1 MNKVDKKLKVIVC
14 GTRFGQFYL
23 EATKLSSEFELA
35 GILSKGSNKSQN
47 CAQRYDTKVYTDPEQ
62 LPSDIDLAC
71 VVVSTSVMGGEG
83 TGLAVKLMEKGIH
96 VVLEQPVHQKDLA
109 LCYKTAKQNN
119 VYFVLGDLYVELP
132 SVNNFITLA
141 KGIINHQNSLYLN
154 IDLATQVSFPLAHIL
169 TKVLPSVRPWKVEE
183 TIKGNTPF
191 QVLSMTIGGIPVVI
205 RAHNQV
211 DPQVSDSYFHLMH
224 SITLGVGGGC
234 LSLVDSHGPVTW
246 QPRLVIPGYDFI
258 PGDLTSRPTPGM
270 LEESSM
276 LIGPTQY
283 PTYQEVLTRLW
294 PETILKD
301 INRAAGLVRGT
312 IPENQITLWGQ
323 QEVVSSQL
331 WQEISNALGYPVN
344 CENPDKT
351 FLSAATVVGPYYQ
364 QLTMAEKYNELSKK
378 EIDSSME
385 QLDRAC
391 LLAMLFQFQSN
402 GSFLEENKSHTEEEL
417 ISALTII
424 PKHHYVIGR
433 WLKILT
439 AKGYLLKDGN
449 RYRSAGTIVTKDE
462 LELQWQKAR
471 DLWDHRLGSP
481 LISLYF
487 YQNVEALPALMA
499 GQQKAALLLFPKGK
513 NDVANAL
520 YRETLL
526 AWFLNRQVAAE
537 VEKIARNGTKKL
549 TILEVGAGTG
559 ATSDVV
565 NDRIRN
571 SGLSDRIENYI
582 YTDISAYFFS
592 EANIR
597 YKETPWVSTQ
607 VLDLEIDYQ
616 QQGVGKETIDI
627 IIANGVL
634 NNVKDTLKVLK
645 DLKALLV
652 PGGIMFI
659 IEADGESIQML
670 ISQIFMMEAAD
681 DARKKSDTTF
691 MDEEQWSEAF
701 IGSGFNLLDVIPGR
715 DHKLDSFG
723 QQLFILSNDSE

>member
-1 MNKVDKKLKVIVC
+1 MHKVEKKLKTIVC
-14 GTRFGQFYL
+14 GTYFGQFYL
-23 EATKLSSEFELA
+23 EAIKLSGEFELA
-35 GILSKGSNKSQN
+35 GILSKGSDKSQN
-47 CAQRYDTKVYTDPEQ
+47 CAQKYGTKVYTDPNQ

-71 VVVSTSVMGGEG
+71 VVVSTTVMGGEG

-96 VVLEQPVHQKDLA
+96 VVLEQPIHQKDVV
-109 LCYKTAKQNN
+109 LCYKTARQNN

-132 SVNNFITLA
+132 SVKNFITLA
-141 KGIINHQNSLYLN
+141 KGIINHQNPLYLN

-169 TKVLPSVRPWKVEE
+169 AKVLPSLRPWKVEG

-191 QVLSMTIGGIPVVI
+191 QVLSMTIGGIPMVI

-211 DPQVSDSYFHLMH
+211 DPHISDSYFHLMH
-224 SITLGVGGGC
+224 SITLGVGGGS
-234 LSLVDSHGPVTW
+234 LSLVDTHGPVTW
-246 QPRLVIPGYDFI
+246 QPRLVIPDYDFI
-258 PGDLTSRPTPGM
+258 PGDITSRPTSGM
-270 LEESSM
+270 HEESSM

-301 INRAAGLVRGT
+301 IKKVAGLVRGT

-323 QEVVSSQL
+323 QEVVCSQL
-331 WQEISNALGYPVN
+331 WQEISNALGYPTN
-344 CENPDKT
+344 CENPDKE
-351 FLSAATVVGPYYQ
+351 FLSVATVVGSYFQ

-385 QLDRAC
+385 QLDKAC
-391 LLAMLFQFQSN
+391 LLAMLYQFQKN
-402 GSFLEENKSHTEEEL
+402 GIFLEENKCYTEEE
-417 ISALTII
+417 IIFSLTII
-424 PKHHYVIGR
+424 PKHHYVMGR

-449 RYRSAGTIVTKDE
+449 SYRSTGITVTKDE
-462 LELQWQKAR
+462 LELHWQKAR
-471 DLWDHRLGSP
+471 DLWDHRLGSS

-487 YQNVEALPALMA
+487 YQNVEALSALMA

-537 VEKIARNGTKKL
+537 VEKIARKKNEKL
-549 TILEVGAGTG
+549 NILEVGAGTG

-571 SGLSDRIENYI
+571 TGLSDRFENYL

-597 YKETPWVSTQ
+597 YKEAPWVSTQ
-607 VLDLEIDYQ
+607 VLDLEIDFQ
-616 QQGVGKETIDI
+616 EQGVEKETKDI

-634 NNVKDTLKVLK
+634 NNVKDTDRVLK
-645 DLKALLV
+645 NLKALLV
-652 PGGIMFI
+652 PGGVMFI

-670 ISQIFMMEAAD
+670 ISQIFMMESAD
-681 DARKKSDTTF
+681 DVRKESDTTF
-691 MDEEQWSEAF
+691 MDEEQWLEAF
-701 IGSGFNLLDVIPGR
+701 AGADLKLLDMIPGN
-715 DHKLDSFG
+715 DHKLYSFG
-723 QQLFILSNDSE
+723 QKLFILTTYS